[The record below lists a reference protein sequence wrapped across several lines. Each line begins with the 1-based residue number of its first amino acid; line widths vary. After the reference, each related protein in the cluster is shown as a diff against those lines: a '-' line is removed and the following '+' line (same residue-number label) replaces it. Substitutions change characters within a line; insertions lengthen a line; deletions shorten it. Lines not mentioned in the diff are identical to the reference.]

1 VRIGVVVAGG
11 VDRSGERRVVPE
23 LLDLL
28 RELSRRHEVHV
39 VALRQEPHPGAW
51 QVAGADV
58 WNVGARPRRLRALLH
73 LRREHHR
80 SPFDVL
86 MGYALVPQGALA
98 VMAARTLGVPSVVVA
113 PGGEFAELED
123 IGFGGW
129 RNARGRFWVRLA
141 CRGAAAS
148 VVPSAPA
155 LELAQRR
162 GLSPRRIPLPL
173 SSNAWPVEA
182 SGKRSGTARVAWIGS
197 LNRVKDPQLLVDTVA
212 YLRERGTVFA
222 VDVVGE
228 DVRAGAWERKVRA
241 AGLQPWITFHGYLV
255 QERVRAV
262 LRQASLLLVTSRFE
276 AGPRVV
282 LEAASV
288 GVPAVGTRV
297 GYVDEW
303 SPDAAVAVDN
313 ATPHSLGD
321 AVRMLLDDEER
332 RLRLARGAQAR
343 LGAHEASS
351 VAARWESL
359 LREVVAGGT
368 GG

>member
-1 VRIGVVVAGG
+1 MVVAGG
-11 VDRSGERRVVPE
+11 VDRSGEHRVVPE

-58 WNVGARPRRLRALLH
+58 WNVGARPRRLRAVLH

-86 MGYALVPQGALA
+86 VGYALVPQGAFT
-98 VMAARTLGVPSVVVA
+98 VMAGRMLGVKSVVAA
-113 PGGEFAELED
+113 PGGEFADLGD

-148 VVPSAPA
+148 VVPSAPV
-155 LELAQRR
+155 LELAHRR
-162 GLSPRRIPLPL
+162 GLSPRRLPLPL
-173 SSNAWPVEA
+173 SREVWPLEA
-182 SGKRSGTARVAWIGS
+182 SRGRSGTARVAWIGS
-197 LNRVKDPQLLVDTVA
+197 LNRVKNPQLLVDTVA

-228 DVRAGAWERKVRA
+228 DFSAGAWERKVRA
-241 AGLQPWITFHGYLV
+241 AGLEPWIRFHGHLA
-255 QERVRAV
+255 QEKVRAV
-262 LRQASLLLVTSRFE
+262 LRQAALVLVTSRFE

-313 ATPHSLGD
+313 ATPHALGD
-321 AVRMLLDDEER
+321 AVRMLLEDEER
-332 RLRLARGAQAR
+332 RRGLVRGAQAR
-343 LGAHEASS
+343 LAEHDAAS

-359 LREVVAGGT
+359 LGEVVAGGT
-368 GG
+368 RG